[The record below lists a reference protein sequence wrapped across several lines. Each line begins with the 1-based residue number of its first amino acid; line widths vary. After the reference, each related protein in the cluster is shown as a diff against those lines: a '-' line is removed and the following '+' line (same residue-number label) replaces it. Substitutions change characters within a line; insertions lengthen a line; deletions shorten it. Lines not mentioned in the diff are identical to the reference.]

1 MSLSSLDFSAAKVFL
16 VLFDVRLDRTE
27 FSKQLVVLQYLNI
40 LHMEVRFIITL
51 ESLVRLA
58 GVDALEDAELAEV
71 LQRHLQ
77 LVDSGRAR
85 HVPTR

>member
-40 LHMEVRFIITL
+40 LHMEVCLIITL
-51 ESLVRLA
+51 ESLVGLA
-58 GVDALEDAELAEV
+58 GVDALKDAEFTEV
-71 LQRHLQ
+71 LQVDLQ
-77 LVDSGRAR
+77 CTDCV
-85 HVPTR
+85 

>member
-40 LHMEVRFIITL
+40 LHMEVRLIITL
-51 ESLVRLA
+51 ESLVGLA
-58 GVDALEDAELAEV
+58 GVDALEDAEFTEV
-71 LQRHLQ
+71 LQVDLQ
-77 LVDSGRAR
+77 CTDCV
-85 HVPTR
+85 

>member
-58 GVDALEDAELAEV
+58 GVDALEDAEFTEV
-71 LQRHLQ
+71 LQVDLQ
-77 LVDSGRAR
+77 CTDCV
-85 HVPTR
+85 

>member
-58 GVDALEDAELAEV
+58 GVDALEDAEFTEV
-71 LQRHLQ
+71 LQ
-77 LVDSGRAR
+77 VDLKCTDC
-85 HVPTR
+85 V

>member
-40 LHMEVRFIITL
+40 LHMEVRLIITL
-51 ESLVRLA
+51 ESLVGLA
-58 GVDALEDAELAEV
+58 GVDALKDAEFTEV
-71 LQRHLQ
+71 LQVDLQ
-77 LVDSGRAR
+77 CTDCV
-85 HVPTR
+85 

>member
-40 LHMEVRFIITL
+40 LHMEVRLIITL
-51 ESLVRLA
+51 ESLVGLA
-58 GVDALEDAELAEV
+58 GVDALKDAEFTEV
-71 LQRHLQ
+71 LQVDLQ
-77 LVDSGRAR
+77 CTECV
-85 HVPTR
+85 

>member
-40 LHMEVRFIITL
+40 LHMEVRLIITL
-51 ESLVRLA
+51 ESLVGLA
-58 GVDALEDAELAEV
+58 GVDAFEDAEFTEV
-71 LQRHLQ
+71 LQVDLQ
-77 LVDSGRAR
+77 YTDCV
-85 HVPTR
+85 

>member
-1 MSLSSLDFSAAKVFL
+1 MGLSSLDFSAAKVFL

-58 GVDALEDAELAEV
+58 GVDALEDAEFTEV
-71 LQRHLQ
+71 LQ
-77 LVDSGRAR
+77 VDLKCTDC
-85 HVPTR
+85 V

>member
-40 LHMEVRFIITL
+40 LHMEVRLIITL
-51 ESLVRLA
+51 ESLVGLA
-58 GVDALEDAELAEV
+58 GVDAFEDAEFTEV
-71 LQRHLQ
+71 LQVDLQ
-77 LVDSGRAR
+77 CTDCV
-85 HVPTR
+85 